1 MPARSKPAS
10 KDSTAHPG
18 LEATGLRSGAFT
30 RSEAAFRSLNGNRW
44 LPADTAMRDSAI
56 HPCEATLRS
65 LSAAKDN
72 RFLPVYQFADETNKK
87 ITHLAA

>member
-18 LEATGLRSGAFT
+18 FEATGLRRCAST

-44 LPADTAMRDSAI
+44 LPAGTAMRVSAI
-56 HPCEATLRS
+56 FPHEATLRS

-72 RFLPVYQFADETNKK
+72 RFLPVDQFVDEANKK
-87 ITHLAA
+87 RNHLAA